1 MFGDLFVISSD
12 ECWAPDVFFFYFLKF
27 IDSLMYM
34 LLLFFFAIF
43 FFYKEGDGCWSLWDL
58 HVCFFLCSYYASGKS
73 CIFFFVFSA
82 VKVDMNADLCGRLFC
97 YLWFVGDCFHFLIS
111 AFRYSLQNFQSFF
124 LSQKNNFLHF
134 VSLEPFVWLGVF

>member
-12 ECWAPDVFFFYFLKF
+12 ECWAPDVFFF
-27 IDSLMYM
+27 
-34 LLLFFFAIF
+34 LFFKVHRFFNIYVVFFFLQF

-58 HVCFFLCSYYASGKS
+58 HVCFFLCSYYVAGKS
-73 CIFFFVFSA
+73 CIFFVFSA

-111 AFRYSLQNFQSFF
+111 AVRYSLQNFQSFF
-124 LSQKNNFLHF
+124 LSQKNIFLHF